1 MRWPGS
7 EGENIS
13 KMVLGGEVGPGS
25 ATGEIV
31 DTVKLSGIGFTELG
45 ISSAIDGL
53 GTLLSGLELL
63 KLGREDVGGA
73 NRLIGIKKHGP
84 AVNGYL
90 KRSPRRVEGILGSI
104 IGSLEIRLV
113 KSGSE

>member
-7 EGENIS
+7 KSENIS
-13 KMVLGGEVGPGS
+13 EVVLGSEVGPDS
-25 ATGEIV
+25 TAGEIV
-31 DTVKLSGIGFTELG
+31 DTVKLSGIGFTKLG
-45 ISSAIDGL
+45 ISNAIDGL

-73 NRLIGIKKHGP
+73 NGLVVIKEHDP
-84 AVNGYL
+84 TVNGYL

-104 IGSLEIRLV
+104 VGSLEIRLV

>member
-1 MRWPGS
+1 LRWPRS
-7 EGENIS
+7 KGENIS
-13 KMVLGGEVGPGS
+13 EVVVGGEVGPGS
-25 ATGEIV
+25 TAGEIA
-31 DTVKLSGIGFTELG
+31 DTVELRGIGFTKLD

-53 GTLLSGLELL
+53 GTLLSDLKLLE
-63 KLGREDVGGA
+63 LGREDVGGA
-73 NRLIGIKKHGP
+73 NRLIVIKKHDP